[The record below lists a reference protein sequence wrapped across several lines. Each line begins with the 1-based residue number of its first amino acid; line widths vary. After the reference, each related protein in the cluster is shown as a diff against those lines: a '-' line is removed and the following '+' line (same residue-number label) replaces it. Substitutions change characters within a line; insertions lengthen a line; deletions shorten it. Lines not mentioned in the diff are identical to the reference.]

1 MTSAEKSKRSGTEK
15 KEEEEEEEDIF
26 FDAESEPAVSISTKT
41 EESGRFDSS
50 ADLFD

>member
-15 KEEEEEEEDIF
+15 KEEEEEEDIF